1 MECSTDVT
9 TALVKMVLPD
19 TAKLLNNYIITE
31 NKKYRKEIDT
41 G

>member
-1 MECSTDVT
+1 
-9 TALVKMVLPD
+9 LVKMVLPD
-19 TAKLLNNYIITE
+19 TAKLLNNYIINE